1 MGGADAEVRAAL
13 LATAEWPVEKRQ
25 RVAHALPHVVT
36 DKAECRRLLLEIFA
50 GDDRI
55 RVDFALQGIRHLG
68 IDATDRD
75 ATDRV
80 LARGYDGERFVIAN
94 EAREVIAIFRDD
106 PRVVDLAKRQ
116 LQREGGVIG
125 TVASVFAG
133 DAEMRRL
140 VLRAAAP
147 LELGMRIS
155 ILEFLHTRAGPRGRI
170 ETLSRRLAAKR
181 REKSLSAR
189 RSSLGN

>member
-1 MGGADAEVRAAL
+1 
-13 LATAEWPVEKRQ
+13 
-25 RVAHALPHVVT
+25 
-36 DKAECRRLLLEIFA
+36 
-50 GDDRI
+50 
-55 RVDFALQGIRHLG
+55 
-68 IDATDRD
+68 
-75 ATDRV
+75 V